1 MTELRA
7 IAFDHDGV
15 KLVGQMAV
23 PQQPGPHP
31 AVMVMHTAMGLG
43 EMMREKV
50 RRLAELGYVAVATD
64 MYGGGIDYHSDPKSG
79 GTLMQDLLTPPQ
91 RLRAR
96 AVAWYEQVKA
106 SPEVDPRSV
115 AAIGFCFGGQCV
127 LELARSGADVKA
139 IVSFHGLLSTSM
151 PALPGAVHGLVA
163 VYTGGKDPYA
173 PPEHVTALQQEMA
186 AAGAHFQITVF
197 SDACHAFTDPNAA
210 ALAIGR
216 AGIAYDPI
224 ADQVSWAGAVALL
237 EATLR
242 RRASGAGPL

>member
-106 SPEVDPRSV
+106 RPEVDPRSV
-115 AAIGFCFGGQCV
+115 AAIGFCFGGLCV

-186 AAGAHFQITVF
+186 AAGARFQITVF

-210 ALAIGR
+210 AMAIGR
-216 AGIAYDPI
+216 AGIAYDRI
-224 ADQVSWAGAVALL
+224 ADQVSWAGTVALL